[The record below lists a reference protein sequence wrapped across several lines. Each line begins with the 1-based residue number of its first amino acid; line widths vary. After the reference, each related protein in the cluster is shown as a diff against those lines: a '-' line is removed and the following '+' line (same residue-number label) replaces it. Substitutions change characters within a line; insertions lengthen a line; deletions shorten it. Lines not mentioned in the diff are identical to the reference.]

1 MLAGFFAMLAAI
13 MLGAFCFIVV
23 LAGKVSDTN
32 EQIKD
37 LTFRYEKVKGEK
49 SVLLR
54 EKTILSASAANKA
67 QILEIMSEELR
78 YIEELL
84 GLDASPDTPRHER
97 IAAAGKS
104 ALEKRM
110 MLDSI
115 PSGYPVESRF
125 VTSGFGTRMHPVHGN
140 QSFHGGVDLRSPRGE
155 PVYATA
161 DGIVEWAALHRESGL
176 GKMVI
181 LVHNYG
187 FASTFAHLDEIK
199 VSEGQFVK
207 KGDVIGLVGS
217 TGVSTAPHLH
227 YEVRYLKCRLN
238 PKPFM
243 DWSVQSYDDV
253 FEKVDNIQW
262 PAIVEAVR
270 RNTEKPAIA
279 WARGPQKVSW
289 SAISH

>member
-1 MLAGFFAMLAAI
+1 
-13 MLGAFCFIVV
+13 MLGAFGFIFV
-23 LAGKVSDTN
+23 LAGKVSDAN

-37 LTFRYEKVKGEK
+37 LTFRYEEARGEK

-54 EKTILSASAANKA
+54 EKAILATSAANKA
-67 QILEIMSEELR
+67 QVIEKMSEELR
-78 YIEELL
+78 YIEELI
-84 GLDASPDTPRHER
+84 GLKAPSETPLHER
-97 IAAAGKS
+97 FATAGKS
-104 ALEKRM
+104 VLEKRI

-125 VTSGFGTRMHPVHGN
+125 ITSGFGTRMHPVHGN

-161 DGIVEWAALHRESGL
+161 DGIVEWAARHRESGL
-176 GKMVI
+176 GKMII

-187 FASTFAHLDEIK
+187 FTSTYAHLDEIQI
-199 VSEGQFVK
+199 SEGEFVK

-243 DWSVQSYDDV
+243 DWSIQSYDHV
-253 FEKVDNIQW
+253 FEKVDKIQW
-262 PAIVEAVR
+262 RSIAEAVQTNIDR
-270 RNTEKPAIA
+270 PRPQ
-279 WARGPQKVSW
+279 WAPQKVSW
-289 SAISH
+289 STMSH

>member
-1 MLAGFFAMLAAI
+1 MFAGFLAILAAI
-13 MLGAFCFIVV
+13 MLGAFCFIYV
-23 LAGKVSDTN
+23 LAGRVSDAN
-32 EQIKD
+32 ERIHE
-37 LTFRYEKVKGEK
+37 LTVRYEETRGEK
-49 SVLLR
+49 DVLLR
-54 EKTILSASAANKA
+54 EKAVLSSSVENKA
-67 QILEIMSEELR
+67 QVIDIMGSELNYVES
-78 YIEELL
+78 LL
-84 GLDASPDTPRHER
+84 GLTPPPDKPLHER
-97 IAAAGKS
+97 IAAAGQR

-125 VTSGFGTRMHPVHGN
+125 ITSGFGTRMHPVHGN

-161 DGIVEWAALHRESGL
+161 DGIVEWAALHRQSGL

-187 FASTFAHLDEIK
+187 LASTYAHLDEIK
-199 VSEGQFVK
+199 VREGKFVR

-227 YEVRYLKCRLN
+227 YEVRYLKSRLN

-243 DWSVQSYDDV
+243 DWSVQSYDHV
-253 FEKVDNIQW
+253 FEKVDKIQW
-262 PAIVEAVR
+262 RSIVEAVR
-270 RNTEKPAIA
+270 RNTERPARA
-279 WARGPQKVSW
+279 WAPQKASW